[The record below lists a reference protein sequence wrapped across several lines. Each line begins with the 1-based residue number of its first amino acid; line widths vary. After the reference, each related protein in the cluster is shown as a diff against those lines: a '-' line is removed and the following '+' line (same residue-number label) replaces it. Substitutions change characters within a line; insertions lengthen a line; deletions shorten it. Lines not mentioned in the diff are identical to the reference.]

1 MIEFDTGRD
10 RYSLNGSDIKWS
22 LTSKFPACQTVEL
35 DHYFPNVNLLSL
47 LFYFNKI
54 KNVAV
59 DLNLIDKN
67 LVVKNRN
74 LKSSLFSYSGTK
86 VTIEDLNETTQ
97 IHMAFNV
104 FQKLDS
110 KLDKTKN
117 CTNYPNEIF
126 ESYSKCD
133 QKFVH
138 KKMKKEFGLM
148 PFWATDD
155 LNEVTNMR

>member
-1 MIEFDTGRD
+1 M
-10 RYSLNGSDIKWS
+10 
-22 LTSKFPACQTVEL
+22 
-35 DHYFPNVNLLSL
+35 
-47 LFYFNKI
+47 FYFKKI

-59 DLNLIDKN
+59 DMHLIDKN

-74 LKSSLFSYSGTK
+74 LKSSLFSYSGPK
-86 VTIEDLNETTQ
+86 VTIEDLYETTQ
-97 IHMAFNV
+97 IQMAFNV

-117 CTNYPNEIF
+117 CTNYPNELF
-126 ESYSKCD
+126 ESYNECD
-133 QKFVH
+133 HKFVY
-138 KKMKKEFGLM
+138 KKMKKEFGIM